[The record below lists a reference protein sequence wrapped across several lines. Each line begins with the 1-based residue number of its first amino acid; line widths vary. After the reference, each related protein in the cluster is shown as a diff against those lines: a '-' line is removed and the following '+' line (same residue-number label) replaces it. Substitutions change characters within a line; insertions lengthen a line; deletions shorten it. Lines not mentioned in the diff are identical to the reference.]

1 MQGQSHPTAII
12 FEHILF
18 KLILVH
24 WIIPYQILWKTL
36 SNKNNAFSSFIIA
49 FILYLL
55 MYSNLLHL
63 IPYLQDNDFLNSYN
77 IDSDRLMAC
86 FKNICFTVY
95 DYHFPHYKNI
105 TNAFAHKKAA
115 FLVNCILIR

>member
-24 WIIPYQILWKTL
+24 CIIPYQILWKTL

-49 FILYLL
+49 CILYLL

-63 IPYLQDNDFLNSYN
+63 IPYNDFRNSYD
-77 IDSDRLMAC
+77 IDSHRLMPC
-86 FKNICFTVY
+86 FKNVYFTVY